1 MSDNQNEVGMS
12 EADMDTAND
21 QISAI
26 FEGRSLEDVAS
37 VLKVQLAMLVTQ
49 GAEDADEA
57 VDFLEEIRESVEEM
71 VRAYD
76 FSEDDA

>member
-71 VRAYD
+71 VRSYD

>member
-21 QISAI
+21 QIAAI

-37 VLKVQLAMLVTQ
+37 ILKVQLAMLVTQ

-57 VDFLEEIRESVEEM
+57 VDFLEEIQESVEEM
-71 VRAYD
+71 VRSYD
-76 FSEDDA
+76 FSEEA